1 MEEAWVLLLGAGPD
15 SGFTEMA
22 WSRELDR
29 EERKKLVLTIVA
41 GTLVRVPM
49 WTAESGNC
57 REMA

>member
-1 MEEAWVLLLGAGPD
+1 
-15 SGFTEMA
+15 MA
-22 WSRELDR
+22 WSSLVDR
-29 EERKKLVLTIVA
+29 EDGKSLVLTIVA